1 MDVEE
6 WKDLA
11 WDAYVREP
19 DYRLAAEMVLALRGP
34 NTLEEY
40 RTIAFTGLKSRV
52 ITGNLRLLALTQP
65 TE

>member
-6 WKDLA
+6 WKALA

-19 DYRLAAEMVLALRGP
+19 DYRLAAEMTLALRGP

-40 RTIAFTGLKSRV
+40 RTIAFVGLKSR
-52 ITGNLRLLALTQP
+52 IINGNLRLLALTGP
-65 TE
+65 PE

>member
-6 WKDLA
+6 WKRLA

-19 DYRLAAEMVLALRGP
+19 DYRLAAGMVLALRGS

-40 RTIAFTGLKSRV
+40 RTIAFTGLKSR
-52 ITGNLRLLALTQP
+52 IINGNLRLLALTDP
-65 TE
+65 PE